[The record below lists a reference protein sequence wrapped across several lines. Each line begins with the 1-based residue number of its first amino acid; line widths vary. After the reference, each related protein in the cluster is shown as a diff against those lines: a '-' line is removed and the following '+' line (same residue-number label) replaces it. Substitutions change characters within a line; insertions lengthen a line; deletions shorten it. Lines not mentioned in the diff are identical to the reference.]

1 MRLEEEIHQDNFK
14 SVHHKALVN
23 VIFTANQI
31 EQISQRYL
39 RKYGISTQ
47 QLNLLRILRD
57 VRPEVATVTMLQK
70 RMLDRMSNASRL
82 VDKLKEKGLVNRV
95 LNKKD
100 RRKVDVKITAKGLK
114 LLEKVEKT
122 DFQKDFLKL
131 SDAEAKKL
139 NDLLDKIRS

>member
-131 SDAEAKKL
+131 SHAEAKKL

>member
-1 MRLEEEIHQDNFK
+1 MKLEEEIHQDNFK
-14 SVHHKALVN
+14 SPHHKALVN
-23 VIFTANQI
+23 IVFTANQI

-47 QLNLLRILRD
+47 QLNLLRILREEKPN
-57 VRPEVATVTMLQK
+57 VTTVTMLQK

-95 LNKKD
+95 LNKRD
-100 RRKVDVKITAKGLK
+100 RRKVDVKITAKGMK

-122 DFQKDFLKL
+122 DFQKEFLKL
-131 SDAEAKKL
+131 TNAEAQKL
-139 NDLLDKIRS
+139 NDMLDKIRL